1 MLSGRAEQNFLGP
14 TAVVAQDHSFG
25 EATMSSIDPNSLKDV
40 VNVILGRKP
49 TEQGKGGAKKETDDK
64 KPIISKRDE
73 RGTPYRG
80 DFPNPAS
87 DRTRGCF

>member
-1 MLSGRAEQNFLGP
+1 MGKRTRRSLDTALEQIIGHVP
-14 TAVVAQDHSFG
+14 VEKPRDQKTSDK
-25 EATMSSIDPNSLKDV
+25 PKD
-40 VNVILGRKP
+40 
-49 TEQGKGGAKKETDDK
+49 E
-64 KPIISKRDE
+64 IISRRDE

>member
-1 MLSGRAEQNFLGP
+1 
-14 TAVVAQDHSFG
+14 VAQDHLFG
-25 EATMSSIDPNSLKDV
+25 EGTMGSDPDSLKRV
-40 VNVILGRKP
+40 VNAILGHKP
-49 TEQGKGGAKKETDDK
+49 SELGKGGAKKETDGK
-64 KPIISKRDE
+64 RPIVSKRDE

>member
-1 MLSGRAEQNFLGP
+1 MAKRTRRSLDTALEQVIGHLP
-14 TAVVAQDHSFG
+14 VEKPRDQRKG
-25 EATMSSIDPNSLKDV
+25 ETGKD
-40 VNVILGRKP
+40 
-49 TEQGKGGAKKETDDK
+49 E
-64 KPIISKRDE
+64 IISRRDE